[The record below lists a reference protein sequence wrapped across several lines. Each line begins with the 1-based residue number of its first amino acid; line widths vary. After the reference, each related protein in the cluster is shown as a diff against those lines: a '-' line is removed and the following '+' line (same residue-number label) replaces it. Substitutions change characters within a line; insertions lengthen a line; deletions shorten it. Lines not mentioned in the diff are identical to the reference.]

1 MGVKDLIRKVKQ
13 LILRK
18 RIDALYEMA
27 NIHPKESHI
36 RATLYSTYN
45 GKDTY
50 KMHGP
55 RVKVELTDKSRFPV
69 LLNPVEPYNKHK
81 KYDKLKS
88 EDKSLVDEALEYIK
102 KYEYVFLAH
111 CNGEIIDYQLHLILD
126 SKLSLEDALKEN
138 E

>member
-1 MGVKDLIRKVKQ
+1 MTDLVEITKQ
-13 LILRK
+13 LILRE
-18 RIDALYEMA
+18 RVDALYGMA

-55 RVKVELTDKSRFPV
+55 RVKVELRDKSWFPI
-69 LLNPVEPYNKHK
+69 LLNPVEPYNKYK

-102 KYEYVFLAH
+102 KYEDVFLAH
-111 CNGEIIDYQLHLILD
+111 WNEEIIDYQLHLILD